1 MNEILKEI
9 EFLKNLSSELTSL
22 TIKLGKVNL
31 LVTERASAAVEEFN
45 KQEKEIMKV
54 EGEI

>member
-31 LVTERASAAVEEFN
+31 LVTERASAAVEKFN
-45 KQEKEIMKV
+45 KQEKEIMEV

>member
-45 KQEKEIMKV
+45 KQEKEIMEV

>member
-22 TIKLGKVNL
+22 TIKLGKLNL
-31 LVTERASAAVEEFN
+31 IVTERASAAMKEFN
-45 KQEKEIMKV
+45 KQEKKLMEV
-54 EGEI
+54 EGES

>member
-31 LVTERASAAVEEFN
+31 LVTERASAAVEKFN

>member
-22 TIKLGKVNL
+22 TIKLRKVNL

-45 KQEKEIMKV
+45 KQEIMEVKI
-54 EGEI
+54 EK